1 MSKTTEWENLLE
13 AASPMLAPASL
24 KNMLIQE
31 GDTEGEYDH
40 MVFFCEMTIIW
51 YHLAGVL

>member
-1 MSKTTEWENLLE
+1 
-13 AASPMLAPASL
+13 MLAPASL